1 MILLWGN
8 NYYASQDKMGNITIV
23 RNSDNASCF
32 LQGDEALEFERQ
44 YAILKTI
51 EYPSGCFQTHESH
64 VDACLNAYDDVM
76 TIDKR

>member
-32 LQGDEALEFERQ
+32 LQGDEGLEFERD
-44 YAILKTI
+44 YVILNTI
-51 EYPSGCFQTHESH
+51 AYPSGCFQTYESH